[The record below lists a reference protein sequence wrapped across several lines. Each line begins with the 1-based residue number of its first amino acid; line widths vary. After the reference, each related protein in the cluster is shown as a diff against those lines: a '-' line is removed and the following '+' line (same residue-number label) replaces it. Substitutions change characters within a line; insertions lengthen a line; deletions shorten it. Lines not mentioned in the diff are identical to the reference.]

1 MKALTEK
8 RRQWLW
14 FAGLSLGGLSV
25 TILLA
30 CLVRWMVSIP

>member
-8 RRQWLW
+8 PRQWLW
-14 FAGLSLGGLSV
+14 FAGLSLGGLSA

-30 CLVRWMVSIP
+30 SPVPWIVSGK